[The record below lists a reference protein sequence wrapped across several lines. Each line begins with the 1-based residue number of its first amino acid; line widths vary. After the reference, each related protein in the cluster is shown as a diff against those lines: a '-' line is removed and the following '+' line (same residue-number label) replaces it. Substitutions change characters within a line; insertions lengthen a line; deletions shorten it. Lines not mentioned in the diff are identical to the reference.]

1 MVRAYYT
8 IVDTNLASQV
18 PEQQANRKLAND
30 PVFEWLSNLPVLR
43 YNFLPAV
50 EAQFLRSVSLISAK
64 KGAMQPSRGIRRALL
79 LLAGATAFL
88 IVIPARGHAILL
100 ESTPSLKSVVSGPDV
115 PVKLRFNVRIDALR
129 SRLTLIRSD
138 GSSQALELSKQTP
151 ADTLAAS
158 ANGLSAGDYRLR
170 WQVLASD
177 GHITRGEIPFS
188 VAPS

>member
-1 MVRAYYT
+1 
-8 IVDTNLASQV
+8 
-18 PEQQANRKLAND
+18 
-30 PVFEWLSNLPVLR
+30 
-43 YNFLPAV
+43 
-50 EAQFLRSVSLISAK
+50 
-64 KGAMQPSRGIRRALL
+64 MQPGRPKTCTFL
-79 LLAGATAFL
+79 LLASAAAFL
-88 IVIPARGHAILL
+88 TVASADAHAVLL

-129 SRLTLIRSD
+129 SRLTLIRPD

-151 ADTLAAS
+151 ADTLAATAS
-158 ANGLSAGDYRLR
+158 GLATGDYRLR